1 MLTALKRVRLG
12 GERRHSVVN
21 KKPRVLVVDDERV
34 ICDLLHADLTE
45 RGYQCTTVLS
55 GHDALIQLAI
65 EDFDAVLLDIRLP
78 GMSGIEVLRETW
90 LNHIKTA
97 VIMITGVNDVDTA
110 VEAMKLG
117 ASDYIVK
124 PFKLDRVDAS
134 IRTALDAKQTTDKA
148 SSEMDI
154 LARGVEKKVES
165 ITHYAWIVTQRTV
178 NVARQLGIA
187 EEEIQRWVAARTT
200 LDSDNEGMVKC
211 LLDRVRRSPLA
222 KHMTG
227 VAAPYK
233 SKPRSGEPLD

>member
-1 MLTALKRVRLG
+1 VRLG
-12 GERRHSVVN
+12 GKRRHSVVN

-90 LNHIKTA
+90 LNHSKTA